1 MVLGLSTVQMH
12 VLILTQSFVIKGVIY
27 IPTNMRFSDAL
38 NKFMK
43 DRPFLAIT
51 NAEIQST
58 NTTIELRKVDFILI
72 NRERVIGIS
81 PTD

>member
-1 MVLGLSTVQMH
+1 MALGLDTVQMH
-12 VLILTQSFVIKGVIY
+12 VLILTRSFIIKGVIY

-51 NAEIQST
+51 DAEIQPVNAT
-58 NTTIELRKVDFILI
+58 MEIQKVNFILV

>member
-1 MVLGLSTVQMH
+1 MALGLNTVQMH
-12 VLILTQSFVIKGVIY
+12 VLILTQSFVIKGVISV
-27 IPTNMRFSDAL
+27 PTNMRFSDAL

-43 DRPFLAIT
+43 DRSFLAIT

>member
-1 MVLGLSTVQMH
+1 MALGLNTVQMH
-12 VLILTQSFVIKGVIY
+12 VLILTRSFIIKGVIY

-51 NAEIQST
+51 DAEIKPVSGTMEIQ
-58 NTTIELRKVDFILI
+58 KVDFILV